1 MRCGNGKLQRE
12 MGHAASRLAAGGGRS
27 RGRERFLHVRV
38 PLVPG
43 CKTVTNAAVITVR
56 KALAPGAC
64 DGAGVP
70 VTARRRRE
78 SGQEK
83 CTASGCARSWLTGHP
98 TQAL

>member
-1 MRCGNGKLQRE
+1 MRCGNGELQRE
-12 MGHAASRLAAGGGRS
+12 IAHAASRLAAGGSRS
-27 RGRERFLHVRV
+27 RGRERFLHVCV

-70 VTARRRRE
+70 VAARRRRQ

-83 CTASGCARSWLTGHP
+83 FTASGCARSWLTGHP